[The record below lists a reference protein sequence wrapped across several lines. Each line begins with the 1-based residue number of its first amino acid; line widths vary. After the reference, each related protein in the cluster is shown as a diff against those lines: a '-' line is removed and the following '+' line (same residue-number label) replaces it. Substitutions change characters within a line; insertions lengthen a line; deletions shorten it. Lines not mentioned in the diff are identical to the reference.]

1 MPLRETEGPFLRH
14 QTKAK
19 VNKHEEKL
27 ANLADYCS
35 AKEEDANNIW
45 SSPCQ
50 SREPYI
56 NA

>member
-1 MPLRETEGPFLRH
+1 MSLREIEGPFLQH
-14 QTKAK
+14 QTKEK

-27 ANLADYCS
+27 ANLAGYCS

-45 SSPCQ
+45 FSLCQ

-56 NA
+56 NE